1 MLAKMLCWRL
11 TMFDEK
17 TELLAIDAWRA
28 IDQLSLRPQD
38 EIQTMRVALI
48 EMQERI
54 QFMLGRNA

>member
-1 MLAKMLCWRL
+1 
-11 TMFDEK
+11 MFDEK

-28 IDQLSLRPQD
+28 IDQLTLRPQD

-48 EMQERI
+48 EMQDRI